1 MVQSEYF
8 GRTFWFGK
16 DNQLKSAPTNVDNS
30 VDYNSFDYVCDWTDW
45 EGVNYEILFNIH
57 HLEILNS
64 EKFKDIMVNSDFNL
78 TEDVYNEVKKCYNSS
93 NLEDNYS
100 YIDSLLTAGIWHGN

>member
-1 MVQSEYF
+1 MYLSEDF
-8 GRTFWFGK
+8 GRAFWI
-16 DNQLKSAPTNVDNS
+16 DNDNEFRSCPLKVNNTVH
-30 VDYNSFDYVCDWTDW
+30 FEQTDYVSEWTDW

-100 YIDSLLTAGIWHGN
+100 YIDSLLTTGI

>member
-1 MVQSEYF
+1 MFYSESF
-8 GRTFWFGK
+8 GRIFWVD
-16 DNQLKSAPTNVDNS
+16 DNNDFKSCPQNIDGTGDFDAE
-30 VDYNSFDYVCDWTDW
+30 DYVSEWTDW

-78 TEDVYNEVKKCYNSS
+78 TEDVYNEVKKCYNFS
-93 NLEDNYS
+93 NLEDNNS
-100 YIDSLLTAGIWHGN
+100 YIDSLLTAGI

>member
-1 MVQSEYF
+1 MFYSKSF
-8 GRTFWFGK
+8 GRIFWVD
-16 DNQLKSAPTNVDNS
+16 DNHDFKSCPWQVDGTG
-30 VDYNSFDYVCDWTDW
+30 DFDQEDYVSEWTDW

-64 EKFKDIMVNSDFNL
+64 EKFKDIIVNSDFTL

-93 NLEDNYS
+93 NLEDNIS
-100 YIDSLLTAGIWHGN
+100 YIDSLLTAGI